1 MKSSIKEVA
10 YLAGVSVA
18 TVSYVLN
25 GTKKV
30 RKETEKRVM
39 DAVQKLHYQ
48 VNPLA
53 RNLRKGESKLIGFVV
68 CDLSNYFFQDI
79 YLGLEKR
86 LAEYG
91 YRALMIDSKEDK
103 NTEIENVRNLLASS
117 VDALIIAPTTEDCS
131 YLKLMLAQNPIPVVF
146 VDRKPIGFESDLV
159 LSANEEGGYEAT
171 KHLISRG
178 HREIAFVGS
187 RFDSTMGERLNGYR
201 RALREEGI
209 PVNANYIRFGES
221 ISVSQRDLRYGAIY
235 KHTLDLITN
244 YKITAIFSGNNL
256 ATIGAFS
263 CLMKLGIKV
272 PNDIAFITFDDSF
285 WLTMTT
291 PALSAIAQNPDLIGD
306 NAGKMIY
313 ERLIDSRNDISRT
326 NELVRI
332 PTQLIV
338 RDSC

>member
-86 LAEYG
+86 LSEYG

-131 YLKLMLAQNPIPVVF
+131 YLKLMLAHNPIPVVF

-235 KHTLDLITN
+235 KHTMDLLTN

-272 PNDIAFITFDDSF
+272 PDDIAFITFDDSF

>member
-1 MKSSIKEVA
+1 VKSSIKEVA